1 MADIDAGVA
10 DATRGLA
17 DLNARVQTHFHDQ
30 PLGDGWIAWN
40 LKDETRY
47 NALIEPLQVRRDTPT
62 ADGRPTARLRM
73 IPTRQHSNLGDNVHG
88 GITLGLIDI
97 ALFASCHQ
105 FGVLNVGP
113 SVTLNLD
120 TQFIGAGRLNEPLD
134 AVTELVRETGRLVFL
149 RGMVVQ
155 GQGDSHI
162 VATYSGTIRKASP
175 PKA

>member
-1 MADIDAGVA
+1 MTRTIDE
-10 DATRGLA
+10 
-17 DLNARVQTHFHDQ
+17 LNPRVQQHFHDE

-40 LKDETRY
+40 LKDATRY
-47 NALIEPLQVRRDTPT
+47 NALIEPLQVRRDVDT

-73 IPTRQHSNLGDNVHG
+73 VPGRQHSNLGNAVHG

-120 TQFIGAGRLNEPLD
+120 TQFISAGRIDEPLD

-155 GQGDSHI
+155 GEGDRHI
-162 VATYSGTIRKASP
+162 VATYSGTIRKASVP
-175 PKA
+175 AG

>member
-1 MADIDAGVA
+1 MTRTIDE
-10 DATRGLA
+10 
-17 DLNARVQTHFHDQ
+17 LNPRVQQHFHDE

-40 LKDETRY
+40 LKDATRY
-47 NALIEPLQVRRDTPT
+47 NALIEPLQVRRDADT

-73 IPTRQHSNLGDNVHG
+73 VPGRQHSNLGNAVHG

-105 FGVLNVGP
+105 FGVLNIGP

-120 TQFIGAGRLNEPLD
+120 TQFISAGWIDEPLD

-155 GQGDSHI
+155 GEGDRHI
-162 VATYSGTIRKASP
+162 VATYSGTIRKASVP
-175 PKA
+175 AG